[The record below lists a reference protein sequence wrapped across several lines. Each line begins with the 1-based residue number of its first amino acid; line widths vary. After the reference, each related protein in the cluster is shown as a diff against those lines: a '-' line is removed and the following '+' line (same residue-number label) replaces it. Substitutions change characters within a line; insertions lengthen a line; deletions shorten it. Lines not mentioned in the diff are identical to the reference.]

1 MIALLLASVLA
12 LAETPAPVVAVTRMR
27 PLSNVAQ
34 SIVEEAVRRSP
45 TVASLIQELAHY
57 NVIVYVELRLKDMSE
72 RGATSI
78 LAAPGDW
85 RMLRIVLSERL
96 DPQGR
101 ILTLGHEL
109 HHALEIAREAGV
121 RDEDSFRELFGRIG
135 FTMGQRSYETDGAL
149 DVERQIRADLSRR
162 PKPSPEPRG

>member
-34 SIVEEAVRRSP
+34 SIVDEAARRSP
-45 TVASLIQELAHY
+45 TVASLIQQLAQY
-57 NVIVYVELRLKDMSE
+57 KVIVYVELRFTTMGE

-78 LAAPGDW
+78 LSAPGDW
-85 RMLRIVLSERL
+85 RMLRVALSDRL
-96 DPQGR
+96 DPSDR

-109 HHALEIAREAGV
+109 HHALEIAREHQV
-121 RDEDSFRELFGRIG
+121 RDEASFRELFSRIG
-135 FTMGQRSYETDGAL
+135 FTRGQSSYETDAAL
-149 DVERQIRADLSRR
+149 DVERRIRRDLT
-162 PKPSPEPRG
+162 KKG

>member
-45 TVASLIQELAHY
+45 TVASLIQELAQY
-57 NVIVYVELRLKDMSE
+57 NVIVYVDLRLKDMSE

-85 RMLRIVLSERL
+85 RMLRIVLSDRL
-96 DPQGR
+96 DPLAR
-101 ILTLGHEL
+101 IQTLGHEL
-109 HHALEIAREAGV
+109 HHALEIARDGRV
-121 RDEDSFRELFGRIG
+121 RDEASFREYFGRIG
-135 FTMGQRSYETDGAL
+135 FSMGARSYETDGAL
-149 DVERQIRADLSRR
+149 AIERQIRADLGRR
-162 PKPSPEPRG
+162 TKP